1 MPYFLITIYFCSL
14 PGREALYEPGRSDGQ
29 TKMIREGAGV
39 TCYSWSA
46 ANSGWIKIGDV
57 TGAQA
62 TPGKTLHNG
71 KVSLVNTF
79 GIFNLTH
86 NLSNQIW

>member
-1 MPYFLITIYFCSL
+1 MNFNSL

-29 TKMIREGAGV
+29 TKMIREGAVV

-46 ANSGWIKIGDV
+46 GLGEWTKIGEV

-62 TPGKTLHNG
+62 APGKTLYNG
-71 KVSLVNTF
+71 KVPAFMLCNISVIPL
-79 GIFNLTH
+79 
-86 NLSNQIW
+86 